1 MKSLY
6 TLLLAYENNKDLIKA
21 YLSNKSIE
29 NWSDTNKIELD
40 KAQLKTSANILGFT
54 VGIFISIFLISLI
67 TWIWAVVILVKY
79 WSQLPGWAKVLGVIG
94 VLPIIPVGQILT
106 IIVVYISKGPKK
118 LVMPSNVMPSNV
130 MPSKI

>member
-21 YLSNKSIE
+21 YLSNKPIE
-29 NWSDTNKIELD
+29 NYTDTNKVESD
-40 KAQLKTSANILGFT
+40 KAVAVVGNILGFT
-54 VGIFISIFLISLI
+54 IGIFIFIFVISLI

-79 WSQLPGWAKVLGVIG
+79 WSQLPSWAKVLGIIG
-94 VLPIIPVGQILT
+94 VLPIIPGGQILT

-118 LVMPSNVMPSNV
+118 LV
-130 MPSKI
+130 

>member
-40 KAQLKTSANILGFT
+40 KA
-54 VGIFISIFLISLI
+54 
-67 TWIWAVVILVKY
+67 
-79 WSQLPGWAKVLGVIG
+79 
-94 VLPIIPVGQILT
+94 
-106 IIVVYISKGPKK
+106 
-118 LVMPSNVMPSNV
+118 
-130 MPSKI
+130 